1 MEKKNVLL
9 YTNNHR
15 GSLEQVFST
24 YGLYRTMEE
33 LGWEPVVYDEPRKG
47 CTRGESYLNAHCSMV
62 SEMCVP
68 SDREA
73 YLNSFNAVLTGGER
87 KWECA
92 KEESVEKCFL
102 NWGKTEARRI
112 AYAPT
117 FGEKCSLPLG
127 PKNAAQF
134 LMQKF
139 QGIAA
144 ADNMTQRI
152 LNLEFQ
158 MDAEMVCNPIL
169 LSEGFSHLDADQIEG
184 LFITTVFDRPNRQKQ
199 KAAEM
204 AEETLKYRV
213 LDYSREVMARN
224 RITIDEYLNAIEKS
238 SLIITDSAAA
248 IHLAVVYRKPFIA
261 VLSRRS
267 SEASGVFS
275 TLESLELLERVID
288 PEEDVR
294 EKKYLCRKPVKYGLV
309 DYKLEKLRAKSI
321 QWLENSLNGQ
331 EADK

>member
-24 YGLYRTMEE
+24 YGLYRTLEE
-33 LGWEPVVYDEPRKG
+33 LGLEPVVYDEPRKG

-92 KEESVEKCFL
+92 KEESVDKCFL
-102 NWGKTEARRI
+102 NWG
-112 AYAPT
+112 
-117 FGEKCSLPLG
+117 
-127 PKNAAQF
+127 
-134 LMQKF
+134 KF

-184 LFITTVFDRPNRQKQ
+184 LFITAVFDRPNRQKQ

-261 VLSRRS
+261 VLSCRS